1 MRRFSLSD
9 SPPPPAVGEAC
20 VHAQYQRADC
30 RACMDACPCDAI
42 TRSASVVD
50 IDDERCLR
58 CGRCLYVCPT
68 QALVNIPPPVR
79 YYRSGLLVAPFSPL
93 PPEINELLIWH
104 AKYHIRGVEM
114 LPDEHPLWVMAVAG
128 LNLELAAL
136 EEPGWQIVPPPKAQ
150 VNVGLRRLLSA
161 GQAASRS
168 ATVAGGSAEARRAF
182 PAFSRFTPQL
192 DVDRCLL
199 CGACARACPQQAL
212 AQSAGQFSLDP
223 ARCSGCG
230 ICTAV
235 CPAQAI
241 RVIPGIRPARAVHYA
256 TDAARCTDCGRSFI
270 RWPTQGS
277 RCPLCEKHPYSMR
290 G

>member
-42 TRSASVVD
+42 TESASGAD

-68 QALVNIPPPVR
+68 QALVNIPPPLR
-79 YYRSGLLVAPFSPL
+79 HYRSGLLVAPFSPL
-93 PPEINELLIWH
+93 PPEVSELLIWH
-104 AKYHIRGVEM
+104 AQYHIRGVEM
-114 LPDEHPLWVMAVAG
+114 LSDEHPLWMLAVAT
-128 LNLELAAL
+128 LNIELAAL
-136 EEPGWQIVPPPKAQ
+136 EEPGWRIVPPPEAQ
-150 VNVGLRRLLSA
+150 VNIGLRHLLSA

-168 ATVAGGSAEARRAF
+168 AAVAGSSGEARQAF

-192 DVDRCLL
+192 DAERCLL

-212 AQSAGQFSLDP
+212 VQLPQHFSLEP

-230 ICTAV
+230 ICAAV
-235 CPAQAI
+235 CPAEAI
-241 RVIPGIRPARAVHYA
+241 EVTPGIRPAEVVQHA
-256 TDAARCTDCGRSFI
+256 TEPARCTDCGRSFS
-270 RWPTQGS
+270 RWPAQGS
-277 RCPLCEKHPYSMR
+277 RCPLCEKHPYGMR